1 MISGVLGG
9 LGCSTQSLPPLE
21 CLNSCPVHV
30 IIMFPM
36 ILGFKQWYLEFFQ
49 KYFSHIYSGG
59 QYYALLKTTDQ
70 SKSQQPYDHNHDGPY
85 CVLEVWGCPHGL
97 LILPLFIEF
106 W

>member
-36 ILGFKQWYLEFFQ
+36 ILGFKQWYLEFL
-49 KYFSHIYSGG
+49 
-59 QYYALLKTTDQ
+59 YYYMQ
-70 SKSQQPYDHNHDGPY
+70 H
-85 CVLEVWGCPHGL
+85 
-97 LILPLFIEF
+97 FF
-106 W
+106 